1 MKTTIIIL
9 TILVSLL
16 YLKWVLIILVFPFQ
30 VVHGQILKRRAP
42 LPPKG
47 GEPSQ
52 QNSPFRGMGGLL
64 SLLDKLYIY
73 WEKLFKKGWQRYML
87 FQVGLVPSFHIRKFV
102 YKALGAEIGKHVV
115 FHFRTEVRF
124 PSRLKIGDGTIIGD
138 NALLAAGRG
147 LTIGKNVNLSSN
159 VSIYS
164 GAHDHRDP
172 YFRSTPATTRPV
184 NIGDRVWI
192 GSNAIILTGVN
203 IGEGA
208 VVCAGAVVTKDVEPY
223 AVVAGIPAKKVNER
237 PRDLRYEFR
246 GKSMRLY

>member
-1 MKTTIIIL
+1 MNTVIAIL

-16 YLKWVLIILVFPFQ
+16 YLKWVLIIAVFPFQ
-30 VVHGQILKRRAP
+30 VVHGCVLKKWGKSKDAP
-42 LPPKG
+42 LLIRTLEKPY
-47 GEPSQ
+47 
-52 QNSPFRGMGGLL
+52 L
-64 SLLDKLYIY
+64 Y

-87 FQVGLVPSFHIRKFV
+87 YQIGLVPSHHIRRFV
-102 YKALGAEIGKHVV
+102 YRALGAEIGKNVV
-115 FHFRTEVRF
+115 FHFRTEVRGLH
-124 PSRLKIGDGTIIGD
+124 RLKIGDGTIIGD

-147 LTIGKNVNLSSN
+147 LIIGKNVNLSSN

-172 YFRSTPATTRPV
+172 YFRSTPATTHPV

-208 VVCAGAVVTKDVEPY
+208 VVCAGCVVTKDVEPY

-237 PRDLRYEFR
+237 PHDLRYVFK
-246 GKSMRLY
+246 KSVRLY

>member
-1 MKTTIIIL
+1 MNTLTIIL
-9 TILVSLL
+9 AILVSLL
-16 YLKWVLIILVFPFQ
+16 YLKWVLIVAVFPFQ
-30 VVHGQILKRRAP
+30 VVHGRVLKKWGKSKDAP
-42 LPPKG
+42 LI
-47 GEPSQ
+47 
-52 QNSPFRGMGGLL
+52 FRT
-64 SLLDKLYIY
+64 LDKLYIY

-87 FQVGLVPSFHIRKFV
+87 FQVGLVPSHHIRRYV
-102 YKALGAEIGKHVV
+102 YRSLGAEIGKNVV
-115 FHFRTEVRF
+115 FHFRTEVRGLH
-124 PSRLKIGDGTIIGD
+124 RLKIGDGTIIGD
-138 NALLAAGRG
+138 NALLAAQRG

-172 YFRSTPATTRPV
+172 YFRSTPATTRPIT
-184 NIGDRVWI
+184 IGDRAWI

-237 PRDLRYEFR
+237 PHDLRYEF
-246 GKSMRLY
+246 KKTVRLY

>member
-1 MKTTIIIL
+1 MKIAIIIL

-16 YLKWVLIILVFPFQ
+16 YLKWVLIIAVFPFQ
-30 VVHGQILKRRAP
+30 VVHGRVLKNWGKSKDVP
-42 LPPKG
+42 LIIKMIEKP
-47 GEPSQ
+47 
-52 QNSPFRGMGGLL
+52 
-64 SLLDKLYIY
+64 YIY

-87 FQVGLVPSFHIRKFV
+87 FQVGLIPSHYMRKFI

-115 FHFRTEVRF
+115 FHFRTEVRC
-124 PSRLKIGDGTIIGD
+124 PYRLKIGDGTIIGD

-172 YFRSTPATTRPV
+172 YFRSTPATTHSV
-184 NIGDRVWI
+184 TIGDRVWI

-208 VVCAGAVVTKDVEPY
+208 VICAGCVVTKDVEPY

-237 PRDLRYEFR
+237 PRDLRYEF
-246 GKSMRLY
+246 KKNVRLY